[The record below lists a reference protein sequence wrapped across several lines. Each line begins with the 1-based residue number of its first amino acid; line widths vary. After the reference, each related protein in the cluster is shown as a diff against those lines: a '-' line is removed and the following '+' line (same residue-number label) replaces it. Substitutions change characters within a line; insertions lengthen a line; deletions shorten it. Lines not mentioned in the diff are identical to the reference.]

1 MLSSSPVLSAY
12 YIANN
17 LGPDS
22 GHCDLMMLEASQAD
36 GQSHLLTKPRSMPQ
50 DNITSSHANHHYMD
64 RKRMVTEPMDPNQHL
79 FEGPLQNESPL
90 HNDTN
95 DIDSSSLPP
104 GLPPRDKADI
114 SLMDIQQGEEIFKC
128 GIQSMPDTTV
138 RSAVAAKR
146 ADTESKRLRAL
157 AAAWELEAAEK
168 HAVLL
173 QTILR
178 DYSRQYV
185 KSREEACFFERLM
198 MVGRNRHQLEDDTDF
213 TIAAYSHDLVAFN
226 IAAVQLNYLEMTVAE
241 QDLSLE
247 DYDPGDAEYCFRE
260 CIDSVVRES
269 RCSASPMSEALA

>member
-22 GHCDLMMLEASQAD
+22 GHCDLTMLEASQAD

-50 DNITSSHANHHYMD
+50 DDITSSHANHHYMD

-104 GLPPRDKADI
+104 GLPP
-114 SLMDIQQGEEIFKC
+114 GEEIFKR

-138 RSAVAAKR
+138 RSAVVAKR

-157 AAAWELEAAEK
+157 AAVWELEAAEK

-185 KSREEACFFERLM
+185 KSREEARFFERL

-226 IAAVQLNYLEMTVAE
+226 IAAVQLNYLETTVAE